1 MPSMANITIK
11 KDDGSTDVTYTA
23 VVASGGDKSPA
34 IWRNNSASGT
44 PGQRPELRVSSRN
57 NGDNTA
63 RRVEIQFTY
72 PSVYTD
78 TATSTTKVG
87 ARANFSGS
95 FVMPGTMPDADAA
108 EFGAQI
114 GNLIAA
120 SLIEDSI
127 TVGFAPA

>member
-1 MPSMANITIK
+1 MPTAANITIK
-11 KDDGSTDVTYTA
+11 KDDGTTDVTYSLVA
-23 VVASGGDKSPA
+23 ASGGDKSPA
-34 IWRNNSASGT
+34 IWRNNSATGT

-95 FVMPGTMPDADAA
+95 FVMPGTMPDVDAA

-127 TVGFAPA
+127 TLGFAPA

>member
-1 MPSMANITIK
+1 MPTAANITIK
-11 KDDGSTDVTYTA
+11 KDDGATDVTYSL
-23 VVASGGDKSPA
+23 VSASGGDKSPA
-34 IWRNNSASGT
+34 IWRNNSATGT

-95 FVMPGTMPDADAA
+95 FVMPGTMPDIDAA

-127 TVGFAPA
+127 TLGFAPA